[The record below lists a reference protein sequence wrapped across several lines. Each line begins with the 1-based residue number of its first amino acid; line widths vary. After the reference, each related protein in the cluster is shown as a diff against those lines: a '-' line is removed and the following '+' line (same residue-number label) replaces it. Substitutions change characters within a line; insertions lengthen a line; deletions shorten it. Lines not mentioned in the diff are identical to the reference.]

1 MEEAPLRSE
10 LFSKEQMK
18 QHGKSLAAMHSIADG
33 RAPDQLLA
41 RLADNEKILNETCHL
56 LTTATQ
62 ANRRIA
68 PAGEWLLDNFYLI
81 EQQIRTARRHLP
93 RGYSQVLPR
102 LLKGPSAGLPR
113 VYDLALETIS
123 HSDARVDP
131 ESLRGFV
138 ASYQTVTELNLGEL
152 WAIPIML
159 RLALIENLRRVA
171 AVIAADRRY
180 RNLADSWANRMTE
193 VAE

>member
-1 MEEAPLRSE
+1 MNTRQMHGNLLHLGRRLSRNLWKLKHGEEAPLRAE

-18 QHGKSLAAMHSIADG
+18 QHGKSLAALHSVDLS

-56 LTTATQ
+56 LTDATQ
-62 ANRRIA
+62 ANRPIA

-102 LLKGPSAGLPR
+102 
-113 VYDLALETIS
+113 
-123 HSDARVDP
+123 
-131 ESLRGFV
+131 
-138 ASYQTVTELNLGEL
+138 
-152 WAIPIML
+152 
-159 RLALIENLRRVA
+159 
-171 AVIAADRRY
+171 
-180 RNLADSWANRMTE
+180 
-193 VAE
+193 